1 MLDHYDNDDDD
12 ADDRDDVNRLFE
24 INAFDLMKW

>member
-24 INAFDLMKW
+24 INAFDLMK